1 MGLSARRSGSI
12 LRAWVSIPGRNLRA
26 AGFAR
31 AVGWGRIRVLGRR
44 WVVVVQRVVE
54 VIAVGDVVGRRV
66 LGVAPGGA
74 GGFEQGAGVRIAFE
88 VWCNGSESNVLASQL
103 PSQLHFVKLRLI
115 PFFNIADTLALSP
128 CSGAVVQNVKRE
140 TFEIGASLGSWPRCS
155 DQTAPA
161 SRDHHH
167 SS

>member
-1 MGLSARRSGSI
+1 MDLSARRSGST

-44 WVVVVQRVVE
+44 WAVVVQRVVE
-54 VIAVGDVVGRRV
+54 VIVVGDVVGRRV
-66 LGVAPGGA
+66 PGVAPGGA

-88 VWCNGSESNVLASQL
+88 VSCNGLKSNVLSSQP
-103 PSQLHFVKLRLI
+103 PSQLHFAKLSLI

-128 CSGAVVQNVKRE
+128 CSRAVVQDVELEVGR
-140 TFEIGASLGSWPRCS
+140 GA
-155 DQTAPA
+155 QTKPPCAGPV
-161 SRDHHH
+161 STGHHI
-167 SS
+167 S